1 MPFQGIGFF
10 YKKEIYVDRYLNYI
24 TTMFESF
31 FPKPKL
37 FLLSLVAWILVVISF
52 YYLFGKSLAG
62 YLGFNLFEDSE
73 TVIGLGYFITPEFLF
88 FDIYYVVATLIFYF
102 FWAYHSPHK
111 WQRWSILG
119 SSLLI
124 LMAYLTVQV
133 SVVINAWYGPFYNDV
148 QKALN
153 GNAEV
158 TDSDLYG
165 HLAVFCIIVFPYI
178 VFVPLKLFFTSHY
191 VFRWRNAMNDYYLEK
206 WSQVRKVE
214 GASQRIQEDTMRFS
228 GIMQGLGVAMVDSVM
243 TLISFLPVLSALS
256 VHIKEMPLVGTIPY
270 PLVTLA
276 IVWSVFGTFLL
287 IFAGIKLPGLEFK
300 NQRVEAAFRKELV
313 YGEDNS
319 DRAEPVSLVE
329 LFNNVRRNY
338 FKIYFHYAY
347 FNLVRYLY
355 LQADNII
362 VYIFIIPTIV
372 SGRITL
378 GIMNQILRA
387 FGQVA
392 SSFQFLVNSWTTIID
407 LISIYKRLQAF
418 EASISGGQLPKIDR
432 DFIERQGLED

>member
-1 MPFQGIGFF
+1 
-10 YKKEIYVDRYLNYI
+10 
-24 TTMFESF
+24 MFESF

-102 FWAYHSPHK
+102 FWAYYSPHK

-418 EASISGGQLPKIDR
+418 EASISGGQLPQIDR

>member
-1 MPFQGIGFF
+1 
-10 YKKEIYVDRYLNYI
+10 
-24 TTMFESF
+24 MFESF

-73 TVIGLGYFITPEFLF
+73 TVIGLEYFITPEFLF

-102 FWAYHSPHK
+102 FWAYYSPHK

>member
-1 MPFQGIGFF
+1 
-10 YKKEIYVDRYLNYI
+10 
-24 TTMFESF
+24 MFESF

-37 FLLSLVAWILVVISF
+37 FFSTLFAWISFVVSV
-52 YYLFGKSLAG
+52 YYLAGNDIGSFFGFDLKG
-62 YLGFNLFEDSE
+62 GDQE
-73 TVIGLGYFITPEFLF
+73 TVIGLGYFVTPEFLW
-88 FDIYYVVATLIFYF
+88 FDVYYIFSTLIFYI
-102 FWAYHSPHK
+102 FWSYYSPHK
-111 WQRWSILG
+111 WQMWSILG

-153 GNAEV
+153 GNGEV
-158 TDSDLYG
+158 TSSDLYN

-206 WSQVRKVE
+206 WSLVRNVE

-228 GIMQGLGVAMVDSVM
+228 GIMQGLGVAMVDSIM

-256 VHIKEMPLVGTIPY
+256 IHIEEMPIAGSIPY

-276 IVWSVFGTFLL
+276 IVWSLFGTFLL

-313 YGEDNS
+313 YGEDNKN
-319 DRAEPVSLVE
+319 RAEPVSLVE

-418 EASISGGQLPKIDR
+418 EASIHGGQLPKIDR
-432 DFIERQGLED
+432 EFIESRGLEDQ

>member
-1 MPFQGIGFF
+1 
-10 YKKEIYVDRYLNYI
+10 
-24 TTMFESF
+24 MFESF

-37 FLLSLVAWILVVISF
+37 FLLSLVIWVLIVISF
-52 YYLFGKSLAG
+52 YYLFGKNLAG
-62 YLGFNLFEDSE
+62 YLGFDLVEDKE
-73 TVIGLGYFITPEFLF
+73 TVIGLGYFITPDFLF
-88 FDIYYVVATLIFYF
+88 FDIYYILATLIFYF
-102 FWAYHSPHK
+102 FWSYYSPHK

-148 QKALN
+148 QQALN
-153 GNAEV
+153 GNGGV

-256 VHIKEMPLVGTIPY
+256 VHIEEMPLVGTIPY

-313 YGEDNS
+313 YGEDNN

-347 FNLVRYLY
+347 FNLIRYLY

-432 DFIERQGLED
+432 DFIEGQSLED

>member
-1 MPFQGIGFF
+1 
-10 YKKEIYVDRYLNYI
+10 
-24 TTMFESF
+24 MFESF

-37 FLLSLVAWILVVISF
+37 FLLSLVIWVLIVISF
-52 YYLFGKSLAG
+52 YYLFGKNLAG
-62 YLGFNLFEDSE
+62 YLGFDLVEDKE
-73 TVIGLGYFITPEFLF
+73 TVIGLGYFVTPDFLF
-88 FDIYYVVATLIFYF
+88 FDIYYILATLIFYF
-102 FWAYHSPHK
+102 FWSYYSPHK

-148 QKALN
+148 QQALN
-153 GNAEV
+153 GNGGV

-256 VHIKEMPLVGTIPY
+256 VHIEEMPLVGTIPY

-313 YGEDNS
+313 YGEDNN

-347 FNLVRYLY
+347 FNLIRYLY

-432 DFIERQGLED
+432 DFIEGQSLED

>member
-418 EASISGGQLPKIDR
+418 EASISGGQLPQIDR

>member
-1 MPFQGIGFF
+1 
-10 YKKEIYVDRYLNYI
+10 
-24 TTMFESF
+24 MFESF
-31 FPKPKL
+31 FPKPRL
-37 FLLSLVAWILVVISF
+37 FLLSLVVWVLAVISF
-52 YYLFGKSLAG
+52 YYIFGKSLAG
-62 YLGFNLFEDSE
+62 YLGFDLVEDNE
-73 TVIGLGYFITPEFLF
+73 TVIGLGYFITPDFLF
-88 FDIYYVVATLIFYF
+88 FDVYYIIATLIFYV
-102 FWAYHSPHK
+102 FWSYYSPHK

-148 QKALN
+148 QQALN

-256 VHIKEMPLVGTIPY
+256 VHIKEMPIVGTIPY

-313 YGEDNS
+313 YGEDNN

-432 DFIERQGLED
+432 DFIERQRLED